1 MSALKKKTEKNPHR
15 KKTERDL
22 PPFPRETTGVYPVL
36 DRVNTPEDVKAL
48 DAAEIPALCRDIRSF
63 LVDHVSRSG
72 GHLASNLGVVELTVA
87 IHRVFDS
94 PKDHIL
100 FDVGHQSYV
109 HKILTGRKDRF
120 DTLRTTGG
128 LSGFTL
134 RKESEHDPFGAGH
147 SSTSVSAAL
156 GFAEADKLSESD
168 AFTVAVLGDGAYTGG
183 MVHEA
188 MNNVRPDLRMI
199 LILNE
204 NRMSI
209 SRNRGAF
216 ASYLARVRI
225 SERYRRW
232 KGRTKSVLRHI
243 PLLGKPLETFMSA
256 AKEQFKRR
264 FYTLNYFEE
273 LGLYYLGP
281 VDGNDPVAVERAL
294 GEAKRFGKNVLVHV
308 ITKKGKGYEP
318 AERAPEA
325 YHNVAAKQN
334 APDAFHTVFVEELCR
349 EAEEDPKIVA
359 ITAAMSTG
367 TGLYRFGERFPDR
380 YFDVGIAEEHAL
392 TFAAGLAAGG
402 AHPYP
407 VIYSTFLQR
416 AYDNILHDV
425 ALQRLPVRMIID
437 RAGLAVA
444 DGATHHGIFDVA
456 FLSEIPGVRILSP
469 MTYGSLLAA
478 TRQIRSTEGPVALRY
493 PNASEDAA
501 VVQAFYPA
509 GDYENFGVRTDFDG
523 RADAVFVTYGPL
535 VTRTLAAEA
544 LLRAEGISV
553 GTVLLEEL
561 APYDGTAHALLS
573 VLSDADAVL
582 FAEEGIKNGGAAM
595 ILKERLTDLGLP
607 AARMAISAIDDTFA
621 SPDTPCDL
629 YASLGLSPECL
640 AGRMRELLFASRPEG
655 KTGKSARG
663 D

>member
-1 MSALKKKTEKNPHR
+1 MSALKKKTEKKPHR

-22 PPFPRETTGVYPVL
+22 PPLPRETPGVYPVL

-156 GFAEADKLSESD
+156 GFAEADKLSGSD
-168 AFTVAVLGDGAYTGG
+168 GFTVAVLGDGAYTGG

-256 AKEQFKRR
+256 VKEQFKRR

-325 YHNVAAKQN
+325 YHNVAAKQK
-334 APDAFHTVFVEELCR
+334 APDSFHTVFVEELCR

-425 ALQRLPVRMIID
+425 ALQRLPVRIIID

-478 TRQIRSTEGPVALRY
+478 TRQIGSTEGPVALRY

-544 LLRAEGISV
+544 ILRAEGISV

-573 VLSDADAVL
+573 VLSDADTVL

-607 AARMAISAIDDTFA
+607 AARMAISAV
-621 SPDTPCDL
+621 SP
-629 YASLGLSPECL
+629 SRISPTEMMS
-640 AGRMRELLFASRPEG
+640 GS
-655 KTGKSARG
+655 
-663 D
+663 

>member
-1 MSALKKKTEKNPHR
+1 MSALKKKTEKKPHC

-22 PPFPRETTGVYPVL
+22 PPLPRETPGVYPVL

-156 GFAEADKLSESD
+156 GFAEADKLSGSD

-325 YHNVAAKQN
+325 YHNVAAKQK
-334 APDAFHTVFVEELCR
+334 APDSFHTVFVEELCR

-425 ALQRLPVRMIID
+425 ALQRLPVRIIID
-437 RAGLAVA
+437 RAGLAIA

-478 TRQIRSTEGPVALRY
+478 TRQIGSTEGPVALRY

-501 VVQAFYPA
+501 VVQAFYPV

-544 LLRAEGISV
+544 ILRAEGISV
-553 GTVLLEEL
+553 GTVLLEEM

-629 YASLGLSPECL
+629 YASLGLSPEGL
-640 AGRMRELLFASRPEG
+640 AGRMREILFSSRHEE
-655 KTGKSARG
+655 KRGKSARG

>member
-1 MSALKKKTEKNPHR
+1 MSALKKKTDKKPHC

-22 PPFPRETTGVYPVL
+22 PSLPRETPGVYPVL
-36 DRVNTPEDVKAL
+36 GRVNTPEDVKAL

-168 AFTVAVLGDGAYTGG
+168 AFTVAV
-183 MVHEA
+183 
-188 MNNVRPDLRMI
+188 
-199 LILNE
+199 
-204 NRMSI
+204 
-209 SRNRGAF
+209 
-216 ASYLARVRI
+216 
-225 SERYRRW
+225 
-232 KGRTKSVLRHI
+232 
-243 PLLGKPLETFMSA
+243 
-256 AKEQFKRR
+256 
-264 FYTLNYFEE
+264 
-273 LGLYYLGP
+273 
-281 VDGNDPVAVERAL
+281 ERAL

-325 YHNVAAKQN
+325 YHNVAAKQK
-334 APDAFHTVFVEELCR
+334 APDSFHTVFVEELCR

-425 ALQRLPVRMIID
+425 ALQRLPVRIIID

-478 TRQIRSTEGPVALRY
+478 TRQIGSTEGPVALRY

-544 LLRAEGISV
+544 ILRAEGISV

-640 AGRMRELLFASRPEG
+640 AGRMRELLFASRPEE
-655 KTGKSARG
+655 KRGKSARG

>member
-1 MSALKKKTEKNPHR
+1 MKEKTKQPKNERILP
-15 KKTERDL
+15 TERVPGTYGL
-22 PPFPRETTGVYPVL
+22 L
-36 DRVNTPEDVKAL
+36 DRVNTPEDVRAL
-48 DAAEIPALCRDIRSF
+48 SAEEIPELCRDIRAF
-63 LVDHVSRSG
+63 LVDHVTKTG

-94 PKDHIL
+94 PHDHIL

-120 DTLRTTGG
+120 DTLRRTGG

-134 RKESEHDPFGAGH
+134 RRESEHDPFGAGH

-156 GFAEADKLSESD
+156 GLAEADKLSGSD

-188 MNNVRPDLRMI
+188 LNNVRPDLRLI

-209 SRNRGAF
+209 SRNKGAF

-225 SERYRRW
+225 SEGYRRW
-232 KGRTKSVLRHI
+232 KHRTKSVLHHI
-243 PLLGKPLETFMSA
+243 PLIGKPLESFMSA
-256 AKEQFKRR
+256 VKDQIKRR
-264 FYTLNYFEE
+264 FYTLNYFEA

-281 VDGNDPVAVERAL
+281 VDGNDPAAVERAL

-308 ITKKGKGYEP
+308 ITKKGKGYEA
-318 AERAPEA
+318 AEHAPET
-325 YHNVAAKQN
+325 YHNIAAASKPESTFHAVAI
-334 APDAFHTVFVEELCR
+334 EELCK
-349 EAEEDPKIVA
+349 EAETDPKIVA
-359 ITAAMSTG
+359 ITAAMSAG
-367 TGLYRFGERFPDR
+367 TGLAKFGERFPER

-402 AHPYP
+402 MRPYP

-425 ALQRLPVRMIID
+425 ALQQLPVRMLID
-437 RAGLAVA
+437 RAGLAPA

-478 TRQIRSTEGPVALRY
+478 MRQIETANEPVALRY
-493 PNASEDAA
+493 PNADEDPA
-501 VVQAFYPA
+501 VARAFYPD
-509 GDYENFGVRTDFDG
+509 GDYENFGVRADFDG
-523 RADAVFVTYGPL
+523 AVDAVFVSYGPI
-535 VTRTLAAEA
+535 VSRVLAAESM
-544 LLRAEGISV
+544 LRREGIRV

-561 APYDGTAHALLS
+561 KPYDRTAKALAPHLRD
-573 VLSDADAVL
+573 VPAVL
-582 FAEEGIKNGGAAM
+582 FVEEGIFNGGAAM
-595 ILKERLTDLGLP
+595 IMKEHLSALGLP
-607 AARMAISAIDDTFA
+607 AQEYAVSALDETFA
-621 SPDTPCDL
+621 APTVPGDL
-629 YASLGLSPECL
+629 YELTGLSPARL
-640 AGRMRELLFASRPEG
+640 ADRMHRILAAENVGGEG
-655 KTGKSARG
+655 KGAA
-663 D
+663 DN

>member
-1 MSALKKKTEKNPHR
+1 MLKKKTKTEKKNSR
-15 KKTERDL
+15 KKHDL
-22 PPFPRETTGVYPVL
+22 LAETPRPGTYPIL

-48 DAAEIPALCRDIRSF
+48 TPEEIPALCRDIRAF
-63 LVDHVSRSG
+63 LVDHVSESG

-94 PKDHIL
+94 PHDHIL

-120 DTLRTTGG
+120 DTLRTPGG

-156 GFAEADKLSESD
+156 GFAEADQLSGSD

-188 MNNVRPDLRMI
+188 LNNVRPDLRMI

-209 SRNRGAF
+209 SRNKGAF

-225 SERYRRW
+225 SEGYRRW
-232 KGRTKSVLRHI
+232 KRRTKSVLRHI
-243 PLLGKPLETFMSA
+243 PLIGRPLENLISA
-256 AKEQFKRR
+256 LKDQIKRR
-264 FYTLNYFEE
+264 FYTLNYFEA

-318 AERAPEA
+318 AEHAPEA
-325 YHNVAAKQN
+325 YHNVAPCEKPAST
-334 APDAFHTVFVEELCR
+334 FHSVAVEELCK
-349 EAEEDPKIVA
+349 EAEKDPKIVA
-359 ITAAMSTG
+359 ITAAMSGG
-367 TGLYRFGERFPDR
+367 TGLYRFGERFPER

-402 AHPYP
+402 MHPYP

-425 ALQRLPVRMIID
+425 ALQHLPVRMLID

-469 MTYGSLLAA
+469 MTYGTLLAA
-478 TRQIRSTEGPVALRY
+478 MRQIRTTEEPVALRY
-493 PNASEDAA
+493 PNTDEDPA
-501 VVQAFYPA
+501 VRQAFYPKE
-509 GDYENFGVRTDFDG
+509 DYGAFGVRADFDG
-523 RADAVFVTYGPL
+523 RADAVFVAYGPL
-535 VTRTLAAEA
+535 ATRVLAAEA
-544 LLRAEGISV
+544 TLRAEGISV

-561 APYDGTAHALLS
+561 APYRKTAEALLPY
-573 VLSDADAVL
+573 LSDAGAIL
-582 FAEEGIKNGGAAM
+582 FAEEGIRNGGAAM
-595 ILKERLTDLGLP
+595 ILKEHLTDLGLP

-629 YASLGLSPECL
+629 YASLGLSPACL
-640 AGRMRELLFASRPEG
+640 ADRMRRHLAACRDVEKRG
-655 KTGKSARG
+655 KGAA
-663 D
+663 DD